1 MFKKTLLFFVF
12 FCICGKLVFSQDT
25 TGLKKP
31 KVEFSG
37 FLRLDYWYDSRMN
50 SESLDGLFIFYPL
63 PVKLDANE
71 IDLNANEAINSL
83 ALATRLR
90 TNITMPNLLNAKPS
104 ILVEAD
110 FTGMST
116 IVHMRFRHAFAKFV
130 WNNGTELNAGL
141 TWHPMFVTEVFPH
154 VASLNTGAPF
164 QSFNRSPQIT
174 LKQPLAPGLKLI
186 LSALSQSDYKSYG
199 PEFDINS
206 ANTKPTSSVN
216 YQRYS
221 LVPNL
226 HAQLQYSNKIITAGL
241 AADYKNL
248 RPILATKSLITPANS
263 FSTNERIKSFSYM
276 AYVKVQTGLF
286 TAKFK
291 GMLGQ
296 NLADHL
302 MLGGYAVSTIDSLTG
317 KQTYTPLNHI
327 FAQANFTYGKT
338 IMPGIFIGY
347 AKNLGAT
354 ENVVNDPLK
363 IYARGADIA
372 QLYRIT
378 PNLTYKN
385 KSLTLI
391 AEVEHT
397 IAAYGTID
405 FAQKAKVINT
415 SKVSNTRAL
424 IVVQYEF

>member
-1 MFKKTLLFFVF
+1 MLKKVLLLIAIVCTFSTIVH
-12 FCICGKLVFSQDT
+12 SQDT
-25 TGLKKP
+25 TELKKP

-63 PVKLDANE
+63 PVKLDANSDD
-71 IDLNANEAINSL
+71 INANPATNSL

-90 TNITMPNLLNAKPS
+90 TNITMPKVFNAKPS

-116 IVHMRFRHAFAKFV
+116 IVHMRFRHALAKFI
-130 WNNGTELNAGL
+130 WNNSTELNAGL
-141 TWHPMFVTEVFPH
+141 TWHPMFVSEVFPH

-221 LVPNL
+221 LVPNF
-226 HAQLQYSNKIITAGL
+226 HAQLLYANKAITAGL

-248 RPILATKSLITPANS
+248 RPLLATKSLITPTNS
-263 FSTNERIKSFSYM
+263 FSTNERIKSLSYM
-276 AYVKVQTGLF
+276 AYLKVQSGLF

-302 MLGGYAVSTIDSLTG
+302 MLGGYAVSTIDSITG

-347 AKNLGAT
+347 AKNLGASDI
-354 ENVVNDPLK
+354 VVNDVNK
-363 IYARGADIA
+363 VFARGADIA

-405 FAQKAKVINT
+405 FTQKAKVVNT
-415 SKVSNTRAL
+415 NKVSNTRAL
-424 IVVQYEF
+424 LVVQYEF